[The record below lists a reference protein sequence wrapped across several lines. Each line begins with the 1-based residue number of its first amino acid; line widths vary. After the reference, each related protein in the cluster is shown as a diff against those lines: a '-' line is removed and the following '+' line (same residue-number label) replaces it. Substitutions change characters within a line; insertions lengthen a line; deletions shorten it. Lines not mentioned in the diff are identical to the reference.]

1 MTIGNMLAARKIISA
16 LAICLALWTA
26 RTWAQTRAQTRA
38 PQPAKPGGPVQ
49 FFHYKDTPGGRMEDA
64 IFTGSNSIYL
74 PDGAVQVKGFKMIGI
89 RDGQASNVAITAL
102 APECRTDD
110 KRKTAS
116 DPGPIQIF
124 TPTTNLDVQ
133 GLGFFVA
140 ESNQV
145 LILSNQV
152 ETRVAKSMLGAS
164 PLFASP
170 ANSSPDAGQI
180 VKILADHGRFD
191 FRSNLVDYSEHV
203 RVVDPQY
210 QLDAPLLSIQFASN
224 QTVET
229 MFARPGVTL
238 TLPGNGAATGA
249 SAHYFATNEN
259 ALLEL
264 AGDADAK
271 AHWQNGEQ
279 EAWAA
284 KFTYDPNRHLLT
296 GSDGTRVRW
305 PNQPAGAAAPHTFL
319 ELVAD
324 DAALQMTA
332 DGAEVEGATAVRN
345 VLITNQADQS
355 SALAGKAVYDRPH
368 DLLAL
373 TEAPVWWNDQME
385 VRGDTLS
392 MSSSNKVY
400 HAQGNARLKLR
411 VSGVAGSPAS
421 STNQWLFVSA
431 ADLISQ
437 PVNSQTN
444 LVTFRGDVQ
453 ARLLDGAQLQAAL
466 TAKVLLVWL
475 SSGSQGPSNQVVL
488 VEAREDVRA
497 RTAPDAAGVT
507 KTISCGV
514 LTARRSA
521 ATGLWQSMI
530 AEENAVLEAFGSGSA
545 AVSNRLA
552 AATVTAHFSSVTN
565 QLENALAEGG
575 VVFAQN
581 APGKSLHATGDR
593 AVYAAVPEEQ
603 VELTGHPWAQTD
615 RITILDADHLKY
627 DLKSGAADASG
638 QYHLVFPKR
647 IAGNPTPSAPPSP

>member
-1 MTIGNMLAARKIISA
+1 MRIGNMMMARKLILA
-16 LAICLALWTA
+16 LAICFAAWPA
-26 RTWAQTRAQTRA
+26 RTWAQTRA
-38 PQPAKPGGPVQ
+38 PQAAKPGGAVQ
-49 FFHYKDTPGGRMEDA
+49 FYHYNDDAPGGRVLDA
-64 IFTGSNSIYL
+64 IFSGSNSIYL
-74 PDGAVQVKGFKMIGI
+74 PDGAVQVKGFKMIGV
-89 RDGQASNVAITAL
+89 RDGQAGNVTVTAL

-110 KRKTAS
+110 KRKIAS

-124 TPTTNLDVQ
+124 TPTTNLFVQ

-140 ESNQV
+140 ESNRV

-152 ETRVAKSMLGAS
+152 ETRVAKSMLQSS

-170 ANSSPDAGQI
+170 ANTSPDASQI
-180 VKILADHGRFD
+180 VKILADRGRFD
-191 FRSNLVDYSEHV
+191 FRSNLVDYAEHV

-210 QLDAPLLSIQFASN
+210 QLDAPLLSIRFASN

-238 TLPGNGAATGA
+238 TLPGKGAATGA
-249 SAHYFATNEN
+249 TAHYFATNEN

-264 AGDADAK
+264 AGDADAA

-279 EAWAA
+279 EAWAG

-296 GSDGTRVRW
+296 GGDRARVRW
-305 PNQPAGAAAPHTFL
+305 PNQPAGAATPQTFL
-319 ELVAD
+319 ELLAD

-332 DGAEVEGATAVRN
+332 DGAEVEGATAGGN
-345 VLITNQADQS
+345 VIIANQADQS
-355 SALAGKAVYDRPH
+355 SAIAGKAIYDRPR
-368 DLLAL
+368 DLLTL
-373 TEAPVWWNDQME
+373 TKDPVWWSDQME

-392 MSSSNKVY
+392 MSSSNRIY

-411 VSGVAGSPAS
+411 VSGVAGAPAG
-421 STNQWLFVSA
+421 STNQWLLVSA

-453 ARLLDGAQLQAAL
+453 ARLLDGEQLQAGL

-475 SSGSQGPSNQVVL
+475 SSGSQGLSNQVVL
-488 VEAREDVRA
+488 VVAREDVRA
-497 RTAPDAAGVT
+497 QTAPDAAGVT

-514 LTARRSA
+514 LTAHRSA
-521 ATGLWQSMI
+521 ATGLWQSVI
-530 AEENAVLEAFGSGSA
+530 AEEDAVLESFGSGSA

-565 QLENALAEGG
+565 QLENAVAEGA
-575 VVFAQN
+575 VVFAQT
-581 APGKSLHATGDR
+581 APGKSLHATGEG
-593 AVYAAVPEEQ
+593 AVYTTAPEEQ

-615 RITILDADHLKY
+615 RLTILDADRLKY
-627 DLKSGAADASG
+627 DLKNGAVAASG
-638 QYHLVFPKR
+638 QYHLVHHKR
-647 IAGNPTPSAPPSP
+647 IAANGAPSAPPPP